1 MECHMVKSSA
11 VNTDIPFSL
20 DSPKARRIF
29 TLNTHE
35 EKRLEKVRWN
45 LEKQRMAETKKFL
58 KAKKD
63 IIIHHFRIRK
73 VHSSGQVGIH
83 DRLLTMNSGW
93 KTSQELLPFRSG
105 YLDLQWFIPAKNN
118 SKNKETYISQHA
130 GTYCSDTATV
140 SFSGLPHMRRILV
153 SEENLSLDLM
163 QRCRG
168 GSSSARPKFRCLKN
182 KEDRDKVITKRSNS
196 PAQKNFIYE
205 NSYENKTKEK
215 PLSEVLPPIRLPPLH
230 SQKENKIKEK
240 RDTTLA
246 MTDRVRKEKLWNG
259 LEDCRYLRTYK
270 KPSETNIMKPQHSSC
285 V

>member
-1 MECHMVKSSA
+1 MVKSSA

-93 KTSQELLPFRSG
+93 KTSHKSC
-105 YLDLQWFIPAKNN
+105 YLFVQAIW
-118 SKNKETYISQHA
+118 T
-130 GTYCSDTATV
+130 C
-140 SFSGLPHMRRILV
+140 SGLF
-153 SEENLSLDLM
+153 
-163 QRCRG
+163 QR
-168 GSSSARPKFRCLKN
+168 KTTL
-182 KEDRDKVITKRSNS
+182 
-196 PAQKNFIYE
+196 
-205 NSYENKTKEK
+205 KTKK
-215 PLSEVLPPIRLPPLH
+215 HAFLS
-230 SQKENKIKEK
+230 
-240 RDTTLA
+240 TLA
-246 MTDRVRKEKLWNG
+246 PIAV
-259 LEDCRYLRTYK
+259 
-270 KPSETNIMKPQHSSC
+270 KPQPFPLAVFLTC
-285 V
+285 EEFW